1 MKKTRNLTVV
11 FTVIILVTTALFG
24 IYVGKNM
31 YFDSTFYAFLDRT
44 SPTLIASEAIA
55 KKYGDTTTIMVLLPF
70 DPERA
75 EESLREVDKVVRA
88 MQKIPFVQ
96 SVESIFNAQKNGGLL
111 LGAPFI
117 RFQPYVTVTENP
129 ENPEDRRYAF
139 DPSILKDPAYV
150 GVLISEDGR
159 SVTVMLRKTAEM
171 KVQAIELSERIRSE
185 IRLVTSVPFKLIG
198 EEIVDAELFDSVKV
212 LALVYTPLIGLVVLG
227 IFLVKF
233 KSLYLSFLTLVPPL
247 LSSVWVYF
255 FMLVFHRNINSLT
268 VLIPTFIIIIG
279 SAYGMHYLSRFLKIR
294 EESHHT
300 DTSVKERSSS
310 FWDRTAIVKRA
321 SKEEWM
327 PILFSSLTTM
337 AGFASNIFLKM
348 EAFRDMGIFASLG
361 IFLCGIF
368 TMVVTPSFLAFYK
381 KEPLRKKEMLSP
393 AAKRRIRP
401 IGRYIKGAFIGFTL
415 VGIGF
420 SPFLI
425 PKVSLELDSY
435 RYFKEDSPIRQS
447 ANQLKSD
454 FGWSS
459 NMVLVFETL
468 EKTPLSI
475 QNEEA
480 QQFKAFLDRIGEIP
494 QIVNQMSI
502 IKLSESL
509 MIPTPLLVAA
519 TRLSS
524 QGRELVRSLLN
535 EDSFRVMLFLASND
549 STAAKEA
556 RAGIES
562 AWEDSGLSDD
572 YTIQLTGAPLI
583 WAELSAL
590 VVNNQVESTLIAFGL
605 ILLLLFIS
613 FRSVKTALFS
623 SIPIAITVIFNFLF
637 MSVLRISLDIPTAI
651 VAGMLQG
658 LVIDYAIHFMF
669 WYKKTQKVEDA
680 FLKTA
685 SPILFNGA
693 SLIGCF
699 AVLLTSP
706 MMVYVKIAQ
715 LMVLGIAVGVLSTLV
730 FLPALLRWRL
740 PFPVKTA
747 RYRRKKDERVQTVRQ
762 RSSD

>member
-1 MKKTRNLTVV
+1 
-11 FTVIILVTTALFG
+11 
-24 IYVGKNM
+24 M

-55 KKYGDTTTIMVLLPF
+55 RKYRDTTTIMVLLPF

-88 MQKIPFVQ
+88 MEKIPFIQ

-111 LGAPFI
+111 FGAPFI
-117 RFQPYVTVTENP
+117 RFQPYVRVTENP
-129 ENPEDRRYAF
+129 ENSEDRSYAF
-139 DPSILKDPAYV
+139 DPSILTDPAYA
-150 GVLISEDGR
+150 GVLISADGR

-171 KVQAIELSERIRSE
+171 KVQAIELNDRICSE
-185 IRLVTSVPFKLIG
+185 IQSVTAVPFKLIG
-198 EEIVDAELFDSVKV
+198 EEIVDAALFESVRV
-212 LALVYTPLIGLVVLG
+212 LAFVYTPLIGIIVLG

-233 KSLYLSFLTLVPPL
+233 RSLYLSFLTLVPPL

-279 SAYGMHYLSRFLKIR
+279 SAYGMHYLSRFLEIR
-294 EESHHT
+294 EESHRAGIGG
-300 DTSVKERSSS
+300 KERPSS
-310 FWDRTAIVKRA
+310 FGDRAAFIQRA

-348 EAFRDMGIFASLG
+348 EAFRDMGLFASLG

-368 TMVVTPSFLAFYK
+368 TMVVTPSFLSFYK
-381 KEPLRKKEMLSP
+381 KEPARKKEVLSE
-393 AAKRRIRP
+393 AMQRRMRP
-401 IGRYIKGAFIGFTL
+401 IGRYIKWAFIGFTL
-415 VGIGF
+415 VGIGL

-435 RYFKEDSPIRQS
+435 RYFKEGSLVRQS
-447 ANQLKSD
+447 ADQLKSD

-459 NMVLVFETL
+459 NMYLVFETL

-480 QQFKAFLDRIGEIP
+480 QKIKAFLDQIAEIP

-502 IKLSESL
+502 VKMSESL
-509 MIPTPLLVAA
+509 KIPMPLLVTA
-519 TRLSS
+519 TRMSA
-524 QGRELVRSLLN
+524 QGKEMVRSFLTD
-535 EDSFRVMLFLASND
+535 DSLRVMLFLASND

-562 AWEDSGLSDD
+562 AWGDSGLTDE

-623 SIPIAITVIFNFLF
+623 SIPIVITVVFNFLF
-637 MSVLRISLDIPTAI
+637 MSALRISLDRPTAI

-669 WYKKTQKVEDA
+669 WYKKTQNVEDA
-680 FLKTA
+680 FRKTA
-685 SPILFNGA
+685 SPILFNGV

-706 MMVYVKIAQ
+706 MMVYVKIAL

-730 FLPALLRWRL
+730 FLPALLQWHL

-747 RYRRKKDERVQTVRQ
+747 WGRRKDERDQKVHQH
-762 RSSD
+762 SSD